1 MSLCPALNALGLL
14 YKHTK
19 DLTRAEQCLAQA
31 LQLRLEWSSPD
42 HPETMAIRHNL
53 GEVLIV
59 SGRAEEGKELLR
71 ENVRLMEEKRK
82 GQG

>member
-31 LQLRLEWSSPD
+31 LQLRLEWSSPH